1 MRKQTMEVELDGR
14 DEPLRVTVD
23 GRDIRRWEAANEKS
37 FITEPISYTT
47 LTELAGWG
55 AVRQGLF
62 DGKHKDFMDA
72 ADQRHSGGRGGR
84 GRAPP
89 YQEGSWGRLVVA
101 LAVHTHIPHTVWEA
115 DPTAAMTA
123 MDLLGWMEETL
134 GPQTPDD
141 DYWPT

>member
-14 DEPLRVTVD
+14 DEVLRVTVD

-37 FITEPISYTT
+37 FITEPISYTI

-72 ADQRHSGGRGGR
+72 AINVTQVDDEEPEVRPTRKRRG
-84 GRAPP
+84 
-89 YQEGSWGRLVVA
+89 
-101 LAVHTHIPHTVWEA
+101 
-115 DPTAAMTA
+115 AAA
-123 MDLLGWMEETL
+123 S
-134 GPQTPDD
+134 
-141 DYWPT
+141 